1 MDCEPD
7 SGDEDGCG
15 CKDRFGKGSLCAL
28 FSLFSML
35 ISYNQNVLE
44 INRPPQPVYQNVIEQ
59 THQLAVRTLALGV
72 RSGQQGAPS
81 AETDQQTA
89 QAVAVN

>member
-1 MDCEPD
+1 MP
-7 SGDEDGCG
+7 
-15 CKDRFGKGSLCAL
+15 
-28 FSLFSML
+28 
-35 ISYNQNVLE
+35 ISFNQNVLE
-44 INRPPQPVYQNVIEQ
+44 INRHPQAVYQNVIEKA
-59 THQLAVRTLALGV
+59 HQLAVRTQALGV